1 MQSYGEETDYNPSP
15 AAKSRK
21 GSPLKKA
28 PSLLENTQGMMG
40 TLKTINETRADQ
52 RRFSPQ
58 RVALKRVAT
67 TEIANGPPFQ
77 PQIME

>member
-1 MQSYGEETDYNPSP
+1 MLKVQGYYMAK
-15 AAKSRK
+15 AARVQ
-21 GSPLKKA
+21 A
-28 PSLLENTQGMMG
+28 PSLLENKQGMMG
-40 TLKTINETRADQ
+40 TLETNNETRADQ